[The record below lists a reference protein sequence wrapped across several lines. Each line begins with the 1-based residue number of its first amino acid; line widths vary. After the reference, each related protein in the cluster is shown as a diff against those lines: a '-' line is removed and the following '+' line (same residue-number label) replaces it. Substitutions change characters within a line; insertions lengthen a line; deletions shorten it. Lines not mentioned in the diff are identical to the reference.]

1 MHTNNVVHSAG
12 RHLQCIK
19 LLRFFRN
26 HRGAGHWLF
35 SNRRLLDP
43 RTPQDLQTL
52 QHNYD
57 NLCNCFP
64 VFASVT
70 RARFLECFTAICT
83 EWSKCLHDAQFGTG
97 SASPDADSPG
107 DHEGSGDQRGT
118 SGDEQDAA
126 GGGTGDWQPPSKRA
140 RGGRGGAGAEL
151 EGERAS
157 ASGGVGGGGGVSG
170 GGSWHPSDSDASS
183 DEESDSPGLPA
194 SAPHS
199 THDSDP
205 SHSDPPPNHGASDA
219 AVWTGGGS
227 GGGGG
232 GSGEAPDSE
241 SVDRWYPVAPLQSG
255 EVDYDPLA
263 AP

>member
-97 SASPDADSPG
+97 SASPDEDSHG
-107 DHEGSGDQRGT
+107 DREGSSDQRGK
-118 SGDEQDAA
+118 SSDGRVAA
-126 GGGTGDWQPPSKRA
+126 RGGTGTWQPPSKRA
-140 RGGRGGAGAEL
+140 RGGRGGAGSEL
-151 EGERAS
+151 VEREG
-157 ASGGVGGGGGVSG
+157 GNGGGGVGSRS
-170 GGSWHPSDSDASS
+170 GSWQFSDSDASS
-183 DEESDSPGLPA
+183 DEESDSPGPPA
-194 SAPHS
+194 LAPHS
-199 THDSDP
+199 TRDLDQ
-205 SHSDPPPNHGASDA
+205 SHSDSPPNHDASHAAAGAS
-219 AVWTGGGS
+219 GGS